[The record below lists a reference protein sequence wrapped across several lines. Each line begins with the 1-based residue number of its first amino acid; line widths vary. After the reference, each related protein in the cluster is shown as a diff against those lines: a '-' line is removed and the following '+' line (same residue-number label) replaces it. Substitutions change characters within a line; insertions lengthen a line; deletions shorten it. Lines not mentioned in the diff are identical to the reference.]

1 MKRTLTASLTPVI
14 LTACAHSSQP
24 ATAPPAQTLVTT
36 LISEQVP
43 LIQLAQDELSQVS
56 RVPLTSRTTTSSPSS
71 GHTASATSAAVP
83 GVPSPASLTTGT
95 HMLSGTATPPS
106 LQTPA
111 RAGQAASLRQA
122 VTRIAPP
129 GWRQRYST
137 DLMPDKREPLHWE
150 GNAPWP
156 QVLEKVLHPLGYVAT
171 EEPATRQITVT
182 VARAGKPPSPAGST
196 APRSPFSAPSGAT
209 VHTAVTP
216 PLSWNITP
224 GTTLRDAL
232 FSWAATAHCDAPG
245 IQNWTIAWSTP
256 VNYRVDA
263 PLHFT
268 GSFHDALNGLFTL
281 YGTAKVPLY
290 AGVRPAQCVVVVDDR
305 EPR

>member
-1 MKRTLTASLTPVI
+1 MKRTLTVSLTPVL
-14 LTACAHSSQP
+14 LTACAHSGQP

-43 LIQLAQDELSQVS
+43 LIQLAQNELAGVSQ
-56 RVPLTSRTTTSSPSS
+56 VPLTSRAAPSS
-71 GHTASATSAAVP
+71 GHTPSTAAVP
-83 GVPSPASLTTGT
+83 GAPSPGSLTAGT
-95 HMLSGTATPPS
+95 HMLSASAPPAS
-106 LQTPA
+106 MQTLAP
-111 RAGQAASLRQA
+111 AGQAQSLRQA

-129 GWRQRYST
+129 DWKQRYGT
-137 DLMPDKREPLHWE
+137 GLMPDKREPLRWE

-156 QVLEKVLHPLGYVAT
+156 QTLEKVLRPLGYTVAT
-171 EEPATRQITVT
+171 DPATRQVS
-182 VARAGKPPSPAGST
+182 VSPGAVAGKSQAGSST
-196 APRSPFSAPSGAT
+196 APRSPFGAASGRTAP
-209 VHTAVTP
+209 VAVTP
-216 PLSWNITP
+216 PVSWNITA

-232 FSWAATAHCDAPG
+232 FSWAATARCEAPG
-245 IQNWTIAWSTP
+245 IQNWTIAWSTQ

-268 GSFHDALNGLFTL
+268 GSFRDALNGLFTL

>member
-1 MKRTLTASLTPVI
+1 MKRTLTVSLTPVL
-14 LTACAHSSQP
+14 LTACAHSGQP

-43 LIQLAQDELSQVS
+43 LIQLAQNELAGVSQ
-56 RVPLTSRTTTSSPSS
+56 VPLTSRAAPSASSS
-71 GHTASATSAAVP
+71 GHTPSTAAVP
-83 GVPSPASLTTGT
+83 GAPSPGSITAGT
-95 HMLSGTATPPS
+95 HRLSVSAPPAS
-106 LQTPA
+106 MRTLAP
-111 RAGQAASLRQA
+111 AGQAQSLRQA

-129 GWRQRYST
+129 DWKQRYGT
-137 DLMPDKREPLHWE
+137 GLMPDKREPLRWE

-156 QVLEKVLHPLGYVAT
+156 QTLEKVLRPLGYTVAT
-171 EEPATRQITVT
+171 DPATRQVS
-182 VARAGKPPSPAGST
+182 VSPGAGSGKSPAGSSTVPRLPFGAASGRT
-196 APRSPFSAPSGAT
+196 AP
-209 VHTAVTP
+209 VAVP
-216 PLSWNITP
+216 PPVSWNITA

-232 FSWAATAHCDAPG
+232 FSWAATAHCEAPG
-245 IQNWTIAWSTP
+245 IQNWTIAWSTQ

-268 GSFHDALNGLFTL
+268 GSFRDALNGLFTL

-290 AGVRPAQCVVVVDDR
+290 AGVRPAQCVVLVDDR

>member
-1 MKRTLTASLTPVI
+1 MKRLFPLSLTPVI
-14 LTACAHSSQP
+14 LTACAHSQP
-24 ATAPPAQTLVTT
+24 STAPPAQTLVTT

-43 LIQLAQDELSQVS
+43 LIQLAQDDLAKVSQM
-56 RVPLTSRTTTSSPSS
+56 PLTSRSTPSSPLS
-71 GHTASATSAAVP
+71 GHAASATSSSVP
-83 GVPSPASLTTGT
+83 GVPSPGNMAAGQ
-95 HMLSGTATPPS
+95 HMLS
-106 LQTPA
+106 TPA
-111 RAGQAASLRQA
+111 TSASLKTTAPGGQADSLLQA
-122 VTRIAPP
+122 VSRIAPP
-129 GWRQRYST
+129 GWTTRYASGIMPNKRQ
-137 DLMPDKREPLHWE
+137 PLHWK

-156 QVLEKVLHPLGYVAT
+156 QTLDTVLHPLGYTAT
-171 EEPATRQITVT
+171 EDATTRQISVT
-182 VARAGKPPSPAGST
+182 QAKPGTASVSGGTA
-196 APRSPFSAPSGAT
+196 APRSPFSTPSGTAL
-209 VHTAVTP
+209 HTAATP
-216 PLSWNITP
+216 PASWNITA

-256 VNYRVDA
+256 VNYRIDA